1 MSITLYIF
9 LFLAIVFASVFSAL
23 FGLAGGTM
31 ILAVLTW
38 TLGIKNAVPLH
49 SAVQFVGNVAR
60 LGVYYK
66 LVVWKIVGYFVIFT
80 LPGAYLGG
88 LCIDFFN
95 EKWLELSVGIF
106 ILMTI
111 FMPKPSFKNG
121 IRYEIFT
128 LLGFLGSFL
137 GMIVAVSGPFIASFF
152 ILNNIKKEQ
161 MIATKSVCQGITQI
175 TKLIIF
181 ASVVK
186 FSFEKFGFL
195 LLILSLAAI
204 IGTFIGRYLIEKI
217 SEKAYNV
224 LNNWLLAT
232 IAILMI
238 LGALMKI
245 LM

>member
-1 MSITLYIF
+1 MSVFLYIL
-9 LFLAIVFASVFSAL
+9 LFFAVTFASVFSAL

-38 TLGIKNAVPLH
+38 TLSIKNAVPLH

-66 LVVWKIVGYFVIFT
+66 LVVWKIVAYFIILT

-88 LCIDFFN
+88 LCINFLN
-95 EKWLELSVGIF
+95 EKWLELLVGIF
-106 ILMTI
+106 ILLTI
-111 FMPKPSFKNG
+111 IMPKPHFKNG
-121 IRYEIFT
+121 IRYEVFT

-152 ILNNIKKEQ
+152 ILNNIKKEE

-181 ASVVK
+181 ASVVQFSFDK
-186 FSFEKFGFL
+186 FSL
-195 LLILSLAAI
+195 LLILLSFAAI
-204 IGTFIGRYLIEKI
+204 IGTLIGRYLIEKI
-217 SEKAYNV
+217 NEKTYNL

-238 LGALMKI
+238 TTALIKI
-245 LM
+245 V

>member
-1 MSITLYIF
+1 MALYIF
-9 LFLAIVFASVFSAL
+9 LFFAVVFASVFSAL

-31 ILAVLTW
+31 ILAVLSW

-66 LVVWKIVGYFVIFT
+66 LVVWKIVGYFIILT

-88 LCIDFFN
+88 LCIDFLS

-106 ILMTI
+106 ILLTI

-121 IRYEIFT
+121 IRYEVFA

-152 ILNNIKKEQ
+152 ILNNIKKEE

-175 TKLIIF
+175 AKLIIF
-181 ASVVK
+181 ASVVH
-186 FSFEKFGFL
+186 FSFDKFWFL

-204 IGTFIGRYLIEKI
+204 IGTLIGRYLIEKI
-217 SEKAYNV
+217 SENVYNT
-224 LNNWLLAT
+224 LNNWLLGS
-232 IAILMI
+232 IASLMI
-238 LGALMKI
+238 LGALSKI
-245 LM
+245 IN